1 MDLQSTMHSL
11 QGAASSL
18 HSGQHASQTLYM
30 AMSIQANQVPVIFD
44 ICASFS
50 SWLTLAGFIVLPAT
64 FTSLKNSNDLGSVA
78 GGKEIQDAVRNLG
91 LLPVAAILCCV
102 GIASSSWL
110 WWRWHKNYIWLVSRI
125 FLPGLF
131 HSLIGLFTTLA
142 NIFSAQGGHMSV
154 TAKVTISVTTVCG
167 GCMLILVGVYSQ
179 LVNSL
184 ITETDRKVSRD
195 GKPQIF

>member
-1 MDLQSTMHSL
+1 MSSL
-11 QGAASSL
+11 HGAASSF
-18 HSGQHASQTLYM
+18 HRPQHASQTVYM

-64 FTSLKNSNDLGSVA
+64 FTSLRNSNNLGSVA
-78 GGKEIQDAVRNLG
+78 GGREVQDAVRNLE
-91 LLPVAAILCCV
+91 LLPVAAILCCI

-110 WWRWHKNYIWLVSRI
+110 WWRWRKNYIWLVSRI

-142 NIFSAQGGHMSV
+142 NIFSAQAGHMSV
-154 TAKVTISVTTVCG
+154 TAKVTVSVTTAFG

-184 ITETDRKVSRD
+184 ITETDKKVGRD
-195 GKPQIF
+195 GKPQIL